1 MLFRPFGR
9 SRTSGQR
16 AACGREYFGTC
27 RVTGCEPATLY
38 LDSNRSTLES
48 PLGFEDNQSL
58 VAGLVESHGQQLR
71 RYLLL
76 RVRNAADVPDIVQEV
91 FLRMMRVPNAE
102 SVRSPEAY
110 LFTVAQHVV
119 QQHTLKQSAA
129 PPSADLVRMLAERQP
144 GTYAD
149 PALEVHAEQCL
160 ERLQGGLDSLSPK
173 VRATFLLSRR
183 DGLSFD
189 EIAVRLGTTR
199 HMVKKYL
206 MKALT
211 KLRHGLEEAEVGV
224 AEIEKAKRGK
234 VK

>member
-1 MLFRPFGR
+1 
-9 SRTSGQR
+9 
-16 AACGREYFGTC
+16 
-27 RVTGCEPATLY
+27 
-38 LDSNRSTLES
+38 
-48 PLGFEDNQSL
+48 LGFEENQAL
-58 VAGLVESHGQQLR
+58 VADLVATHGQQLR
-71 RYLLL
+71 RYLLS

-91 FLRMMRVPNAE
+91 FLRMMRVPNVE

-129 PPSADLVRMLAERQP
+129 PPSSDLARLLGERQP
-144 GTYAD
+144 DSYAD

-160 ERLQGGLDSLSPK
+160 QRLQGGLDRLPPK

-206 MKALT
+206 MKAL
-211 KLRHGLEEAEVGV
+211 KQLRHGLEEGE
-224 AEIEKAKRGK
+224 
-234 VK
+234 

>member
-1 MLFRPFGR
+1 
-9 SRTSGQR
+9 
-16 AACGREYFGTC
+16 
-27 RVTGCEPATLY
+27 
-38 LDSNRSTLES
+38 
-48 PLGFEDNQSL
+48 LGASDPQTL
-58 VAGLVESHGQQLR
+58 VADLVATHGQQLR
-71 RYLLL
+71 RYLLS

-91 FLRMMRVPNAE
+91 FLRMMRVPNVE

-119 QQHTLKQSAA
+119 QQHTLKASAA
-129 PPSADLVRMLAERQP
+129 PPTSDLARLLSERSP

-149 PALEVHAEQCL
+149 PALEVHAEELL
-160 ERLQGGLDSLSPK
+160 ERLQGGLDRLAPK

-189 EIAVRLGTTR
+189 EIAVRLRTTR

-211 KLRHGLEEAEVGV
+211 QLRHGLEETD
-224 AEIEKAKRGK
+224 
-234 VK
+234 